1 LLVNEVI
8 WAALGHNPISGE
20 YTQVPAKIIVVLD
33 NPSKVDDVFLREMR
47 KWYNLKPE
55 QCHKRGKPY
64 ITQITFE
71 NGSTVDFFFH
81 LQEEMAAESVEWTHL
96 FFDEP
101 ASRRLYVA
109 LKRGGRTKGHLGR
122 ILFIGTPIAA
132 SWLRRDVYEPW
143 AKGERPNTECFRF
156 GTDVNKGNLAEGYL
170 EEFSRVLT
178 EREKRI
184 RLHGEFFDL
193 DGLALAHLF
202 DRKTHVVPPVRWPD
216 NLPVVISIDPHLRK
230 PHTALMLGV
239 TRDDHLLALK
249 ELTFKGTPSAF
260 ALELKKF
267 VKGYKVVDYVCDSM
281 GSGDLTGGDGI
292 MSFIGVLRKHGIR
305 VRPTTFDEKRDEGWL
320 QNIQE
325 ALALP
330 FEADQMGS
338 KEPLLKICSNCTG
351 LISDIESVEYQKHK
365 DLEEYKPKLAIEAK
379 DHLSCLKYAMAA
391 RPHFN
396 KGYERVIRSNHIN
409 PTRRQKWRNNA

>member
-1 LLVNEVI
+1 
-8 WAALGHNPISGE
+8 
-20 YTQVPAKIIVVLD
+20 
-33 NPSKVDDVFLREMR
+33 
-47 KWYNLKPE
+47 
-55 QCHKRGKPY
+55 
-64 ITQITFE
+64 
-71 NGSTVDFFFH
+71 
-81 LQEEMAAESVEWTHL
+81 
-96 FFDEP
+96 
-101 ASRRLYVA
+101 
-109 LKRGGRTKGHLGR
+109 
-122 ILFIGTPIAA
+122 
-132 SWLRRDVYEPW
+132 
-143 AKGERPNTECFRF
+143 
-156 GTDVNKGNLAEGYL
+156 
-170 EEFSRVLT
+170 
-178 EREKRI
+178 
-184 RLHGEFFDL
+184 
-193 DGLALAHLF
+193 
-202 DRKTHVVPPVRWPD
+202 
-216 NLPVVISIDPHLRK
+216 
-230 PHTALMLGV
+230 MLGV